1 MVKAFKLV
9 SLGGETSDLFMKKP
23 ELHDGVI
30 RISAGNVNTNFRS
43 KKRKGK
49 E

>member
-1 MVKAFKLV
+1 MVKAFQLV
-9 SLGGETSDLFMKKP
+9 SLGGETSDIFMKKP
-23 ELHDGVI
+23 ELYDGMI
-30 RISAGNVNTNFRS
+30 RISAGNVNISFRC